1 MSDSE
6 AMHTATATGPP
17 PGEPSWDRLARA
29 ASDGRARG
37 DEQPEVVRELL
48 VFQLDGSA
56 YAIPV
61 ERVRE
66 IVRARSMTPVPHV
79 PPAIR
84 GVIVL
89 RGEVLQIVDLRMR
102 LLLPV
107 SEPTRRTR
115 ILVLHGDDDGV
126 AGMLVDAVQEVA
138 RVPEEQIRAAGG
150 ESDAVAELF
159 LRDQAF
165 VSVLDLD
172 RVLDFH
178 AAD

>member
-1 MSDSE
+1 VSE
-6 AMHTATATGPP
+6 PEALRTAAAGPRA
-17 PGEPSWDRLARA
+17 GESSWDTLART
-29 ASDGRARG
+29 ASTIRAG
-37 DEQPEVVRELL
+37 ADEEAEVVRELL
-48 VFQLDGSA
+48 VFRLDGSA
-56 YAIPV
+56 YAVPV

-102 LLLPV
+102 LSLRV
-107 SEPTRRTR
+107 GEPTRSTR

-126 AGMLVDAVQEVA
+126 AGVIVDAVEEVA

-159 LRDQAF
+159 LRDEVF
-165 VSVLDLD
+165 VSILDLD

>member
-1 MSDSE
+1 MSDPE
-6 AMHTATATGPP
+6 ALRTPAASPRP
-17 PGEPSWDRLARA
+17 AEPSWDSLARA
-29 ASDGRARG
+29 ASTVRASG
-37 DEQPEVVRELL
+37 DEEPEVVRELL

-56 YAIPV
+56 YAVPI

-102 LLLPV
+102 LSLPV
-107 SEPTRRTR
+107 GEPTRRTR

-126 AGMLVDAVQEVA
+126 AGVLVDAVQEVA
-138 RVPEEQIRAAGG
+138 RVPEEQVVAAGG

-159 LRDQAF
+159 LRGEAF
-165 VSVLDLD
+165 VSILDLD

-178 AAD
+178 AAG